1 MYFNLVLIDFVIG
14 STSAIICEH
23 AGIDNK
29 IGLGHYRIQLKNGLQ
44 VMQAIFSA
52 DHPLM

>member
-29 IGLGHYRIQLKNGLQ
+29 IGLGAG
-44 VMQAIFSA
+44 AIIG
-52 DHPLM
+52 